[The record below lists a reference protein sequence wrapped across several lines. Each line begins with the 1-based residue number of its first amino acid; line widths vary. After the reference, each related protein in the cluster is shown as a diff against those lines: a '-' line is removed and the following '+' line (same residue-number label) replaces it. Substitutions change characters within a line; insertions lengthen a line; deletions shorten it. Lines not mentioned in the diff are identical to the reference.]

1 MSFLGGQYLPEWQ
14 TNRGSVCP
22 RIGGQYPPEWG
33 VSLLRIIQAFLG
45 MFFRLCQSDEVTII
59 DFYMRFCSQISRSLL
74 LSLSKGTLICFQQG
88 VLNLQKWGS
97 GYKTHPRGE
106 TPPI

>member
-33 VSLLRIIQAFLG
+33 VSLLRIIQQPYGCTFLG
-45 MFFRLCQSDEVTII
+45 IQPHFLRH
-59 DFYMRFCSQISRSLL
+59 QI
-74 LSLSKGTLICFQQG
+74 G
-88 VLNLQKWGS
+88 VPTKASWC
-97 GYKTHPRGE
+97 
-106 TPPI
+106 TPPNLSCTAHLSIL

>member
-33 VSLLRIIQAFLG
+33 VSLLRIIHSQNIGFLA
-45 MFFRLCQSDEVTII
+45 DTNYEE
-59 DFYMRFCSQISRSLL
+59 
-74 LSLSKGTLICFQQG
+74 
-88 VLNLQKWGS
+88 N
-97 GYKTHPRGE
+97 
-106 TPPI
+106 